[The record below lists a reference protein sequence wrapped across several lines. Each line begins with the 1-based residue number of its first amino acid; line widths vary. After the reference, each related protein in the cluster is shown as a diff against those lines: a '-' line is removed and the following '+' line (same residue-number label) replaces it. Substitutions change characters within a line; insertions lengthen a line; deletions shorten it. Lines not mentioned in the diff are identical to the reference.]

1 MVTKTKSSA
10 THTKDLGRKLSLML
24 PDFEEKISEIVI
36 FRQQVLYVA
45 KIRQIFKKIDFTL

>member
-1 MVTKTKSSA
+1 
-10 THTKDLGRKLSLML
+10 ML